1 MTLVGKKIKKSL
13 HTVLSF
19 RRELNILAFQPWTNL
34 EIRKSVDQAINE
46 VNILLNPRK
55 LCLW

>member
-1 MTLVGKKIKKSL
+1 MILEGKKLKKSL
-13 HTVLSF
+13 YNVLSF

-46 VNILLNPRK
+46 VNIFFF
-55 LCLW
+55 